1 MTELIS
7 SPAKEYP
14 ALTRAAI
21 GAAEHAGLPRLFEL
35 EAEYEESQ
43 VAAESRFAP
52 SSSPSLRWRC
62 GS

>member
-14 ALTRAAI
+14 AFMAALSFL
-21 GAAEHAGLPRLFEL
+21 AGLPRLFEL